1 MQFTTSVIDFKACQG
16 NTITFN
22 CSADAEPAVTSYHL
36 FKNDTA
42 VNVSLSGMWSEALA
56 SEGVFVYKCVAKN
69 SLGTAAS
76 MDVTVTVNVKP
87 CSLY

>member
-1 MQFTTSVIDFKACQG
+1 MRFTTSVIDFKACQG

-56 SEGVFVYKCVAKN
+56 SEGVLVYKCVAKN
-69 SLGTAAS
+69 NFNLIQFQFNFNLIFNSIS
-76 MDVTVTVNVKP
+76 I
-87 CSLY
+87 